1 MILDMRKKQNSKTP
15 VTISNSSVAVVS
27 SNKYL
32 DVIIQDNLKWK
43 EHVEAQTKKA
53 NKRMYNVRRLKKL
66 KIDSK
71 ILCLFYNSVISSV
84 LVYAIPCWYE
94 ACDKKLKGS
103 VAKFYDK
110 VYKITDVSVHE
121 SIEQPSNVYITKCKS
136 LITKIVNDH
145 DHSMHKYIT
154 VLPHGNL

>member
-27 SNKYL
+27 SYKYL
-32 DVIIQDNLKWK
+32 GVIIQDNLKWK

-66 KIDSK
+66 KIDSN
-71 ILCLFYNSVISSV
+71 ILCLFYNAVISSV

-94 ACDKKLKGS
+94 ACDKKTERIS
-103 VAKFYDK
+103 C
-110 VYKITDVSVHE
+110 KI
-121 SIEQPSNVYITKCKS
+121 
-136 LITKIVNDH
+136 L
-145 DHSMHKYIT
+145 
-154 VLPHGNL
+154 